1 MTTEQGNGVATP
13 DASGE
18 RTNDHDENTFETK
31 SPSYESYRRV
41 LSEKKAEAA
50 KRRELEQ
57 RLAEIEAEKESQ
69 READLREQGKFKDLL
84 SKKETEYLTL
94 QKELNS
100 YKKTIDNSFKFNA
113 IKKTLGAEIDY
124 KWADFLEVKGIY
136 DQVELDENRRPDEL
150 SVTNVCDYI
159 RKEFPEMITANRSRG
174 NLPNDPPRGS
184 KGKLTLEEWRK
195 LPFKDRKERMNEV
208 AESYGQ

>member
-1 MTTEQGNGVATP
+1 MSTEQSNGVATP
-13 DASGE
+13 DTGSE
-18 RTNDHDENTFETK
+18 RNTDHDETNETNR

-41 LSEKKAEAA
+41 LSEKKAEAS

-57 RLAEIEAEKESQ
+57 RLAEIDAERESQ

-84 SKKETEYLTL
+84 TQKEQEFSKL
-94 QKELNS
+94 QGELNS

-136 DQVELDENRRPDEL
+136 DQVEMDENRRPDEL

-159 RKEFPEMITANRSRG
+159 RKEFPEMIVQRRQGA
-174 NLPNDPPRGS
+174 LPNDAPQGS
-184 KGKLTLEEWRK
+184 GKLSYEDWLALPSEEMKKRI
-195 LPFKDRKERMNEV
+195 KEVISN
-208 AESYGQ
+208 

>member
-1 MTTEQGNGVATP
+1 MSTDQSNGVATP
-13 DASGE
+13 DVRDEGD
-18 RTNDHDENTFETK
+18 NDHDGNNEVNR

-41 LSEKKAEAA
+41 LSEKKAESA

-57 RLAEIEAEKESQ
+57 RLTEIEAEKEAQ

-84 SKKETEYLTL
+84 TKRDQEFSSL
-94 QKELNS
+94 QGELNS

-124 KWADFLEVKGIY
+124 KWADVLEVKGIY

-159 RKEFPEMITANRSRG
+159 RKEFPEMIAAKRSSG

-195 LPFKDRKERMNEV
+195 LPLKDKKERMNEV
-208 AESYGQ
+208 AKSYGQ